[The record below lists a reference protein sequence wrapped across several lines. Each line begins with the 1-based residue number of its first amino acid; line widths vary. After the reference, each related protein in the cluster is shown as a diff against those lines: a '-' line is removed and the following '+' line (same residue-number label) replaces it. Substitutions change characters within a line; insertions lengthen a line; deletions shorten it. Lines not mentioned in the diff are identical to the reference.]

1 MFLKSCTLAFDDAS
15 AFEDFVLRLK
25 PIVAQIRRISISV
38 TMGSL
43 SADSADQWEYILSGL
58 LFGDLKSLEGLHM
71 KLQIYND
78 EDFVA
83 PENIMARNRNWDD
96 FRQIIGFFQQH
107 KLKEDLTQIC
117 IEDCS
122 GTKHDTKKLSD
133 MIRKHL
139 LDYYAG
145 VESAGPLA

>member
-1 MFLKSCTLAFDDAS
+1 VFLKSCTLAFDDAS

-43 SADSADQWEYILSGL
+43 SADSADRWEYILSGL
-58 LFGDLKSLEGLHM
+58 LFGNLKSLEGLHM

-107 KLKEDLTQIC
+107 KLKEDLTQIR

-122 GTKHDTKKLSD
+122 GSKHDTEKLSD

-145 VESAGPLA
+145 VEGAGPLA